1 MHLPIPFVGLGE
13 YITVTLDE
21 DEKGMTLKRLPF
33 QQIASKWLK
42 THIMSQ
48 DDELSRYLPQTA
60 RWHPNVLFKMLK
72 QFGSV
77 YLKPDKGG
85 GGAGIIRVKL
95 TDSHRYE
102 VRYGIRRQVIVGETT
117 LISYLRRRMQPHK
130 RYLIQQGIRLAHVDG
145 RPFDIRVVLQK
156 PRDQWIVMGMAA
168 KVAAKEKIVTN
179 RANGGI
185 AATVPKVLQA
195 GFGWRDEHVR
205 LVEHV
210 LSRIALRTAAVL
222 STRFP
227 GLRVLGLDV
236 GIDDRGNVW
245 IFEVNTRPQFRLFQQ
260 TDPVR
265 YRQIVR
271 NQRQIVADGRKRL
284 N

>member
-1 MHLPIPFVGLGE
+1 VHLPIPFIGLGE
-13 YITVTLDE
+13 YITVTLNE

-42 THIMSQ
+42 TYIMSQ

-168 KVAAKEKIVTN
+168 KVAAKKKIVTN

-236 GIDDRGNVW
+236 GIDVRGNVW